1 MTKLMLLCKTLAV
14 LPALEGV
21 DMPEAFKF
29 PDEIEAK
36 VEFDDG
42 TDIEIE
48 IEDDTPERDRGR
60 KPLSHEVADPT
71 DEEIESYSDKVK
83 NRIKEL
89 THARHDERRNKEAVL
104 REKQELERLAQH
116 LVEENKQLKTNVYK
130 GQEAVIEGAK
140 QKAAGELDTARRRLK
155 EAQESYDNDAIIA
168 AQEAVMDAKFR
179 VEQIKNYRPAPLQE
193 EENRVQTTQIQP
205 EKAPPDEKTLR
216 WQAKN
221 QWFGQDGF
229 EEYTSYALGL
239 HKKLVQNGV
248 DPRSEQ
254 YFEQIDA
261 RMRSTFPEVFSGSRR
276 STSGE
281 AQRRPTTVVASASR
295 STSGGKVRLTTTQVA
310 LAKKFGLTPQQ
321 YAVQVAKLES
331 QNG

>member
-1 MTKLMLLCKTLAV
+1 
-14 LPALEGV
+14 
-21 DMPEAFKF
+21 MPEAFKF

>member
-1 MTKLMLLCKTLAV
+1 
-14 LPALEGV
+14 
-21 DMPEAFKF
+21 MPEAFKF

-116 LVEENKQLKTNVYK
+116 LAEENKQLKTNVYK

-140 QKAAGELDTARRRLK
+140 QKAAGELENARRRLK

-179 VEQIKNYRPAPLQE
+179 VEQIKNYRPAPLQT
-193 EENRVQTTQIQP
+193 EENQVQTPQIQP
-205 EKAPPDEKTLR
+205 QQAEPDEKTLR

-221 QWFGQDGF
+221 QWFGSDGF

-310 LAKKFGLTPQQ
+310 LAKKYGLTPQQ
-321 YAVQVAKLES
+321 YAAEVVKLER